1 MSSRILIVEDE
12 PGMIELLTVALEDEG
27 YEISIASNGEQGL
40 KKVDDEEPDLIISD
54 VMMPDMNGYDF
65 CQQLRANP
73 KTTATPFIFLTAKK
87 DVSDRVRGL
96 SLGAD
101 DYISKPF
108 HVVEVVARIKTLLQR
123 AKRTRPAP
131 PPPSMPETEAAF
143 AGDLEKMSIGEVV
156 QTIALTRKNGCLVVH
171 NNGRRGE
178 VYFHEGIVTYADVD
192 RKKGEEG
199 VYRLLSW
206 QHGQFKFDSGSVAKT
221 QNVQKS
227 AESLLMEGMRRLD
240 EYNRLLG
247 HFPSTDTKLE
257 ALSLTDGDLSSEE
270 LQVLSYV
277 NQYSTVM
284 EVIDHSKFGD
294 LKTLQILV
302 KLHSENIIGIISSGE
317 DTDQPQESM
326 DYDQLAEDLFG

>member
-1 MSSRILIVEDE
+1 MSYRILIVEDE

-40 KKVDDEEPDLIISD
+40 YKVTHEDPDLIISD

-65 CQQLRANP
+65 CQQLRSTP
-73 KTTATPFIFLTAKK
+73 KTAAIPFIFLTAKK

-96 SLGAD
+96 NLGAD

-108 HVVEVVARIKTLLQR
+108 HVVEVVARIKTLMMR
-123 AKRTRPAP
+123 VKRTRPP
-131 PPPSMPETEAAF
+131 QSQQTSMPDTEAAF
-143 AGDLEKMSIGEVV
+143 AGDLEKMSIGEVM
-156 QTIALTRKNGCLVVH
+156 QTIALTRKIGRLVVV
-171 NNGRRGE
+171 NGSRRGE
-178 VYFHEGIVTYADVD
+178 IYFHEGIVTYADID

-206 QHGQFKFDSGSVAKT
+206 ANGQFKFDSNAEADT

-240 EYNRLLG
+240 EYSRLLDY
-247 HFPSTDTKLE
+247 FPGTESALE
-257 ALSLTDGDLSSEE
+257 ALSLTEGDLNPEE
-270 LQVLSYV
+270 LQVLNYV

-284 EVIDHSKFGD
+284 EIIDHSKLGD

-302 KLHSENIIGIISSGE
+302 KLHSGNIIGIKSSDDADE
-317 DTDQPQESM
+317 QP
-326 DYDQLAEDLFG
+326 DDDFDKLAEDLFG